1 MRHTGRR
8 VTGALGLAA
17 VSTAFAASC
26 SVPLRTRVDAHPPA
40 RALPPSPVTQV
51 AQIDFGRSAAYA
63 TCQPPAC
70 PAVTPKT
77 LVSDV
82 SPIAVPPRAIDT
94 TASLD
99 VGEVLAPSDARR
111 AIPLTPA
118 AAQKD
123 AGTAEPALKQV
134 IVRFAFGSAV
144 LSPAARGQID
154 DAVRGLGATRR
165 VARVAISGRTDN
177 VGTPQVNQA
186 LALDRAYAVRDHL
199 RVRHPHLSP
208 AVALD
213 AEGACCFAASNETA
227 DGRALNRRVEIVF
240 ERDAQ
245 DL

>member
-1 MRHTGRR
+1 M
-8 VTGALGLAA
+8 
-17 VSTAFAASC
+17 
-26 SVPLRTRVDAHPPA
+26 
-40 RALPPSPVTQV
+40 
-51 AQIDFGRSAAYA
+51 DFGRSAAYA

-99 VGEVLAPSDARR
+99 AGEVLVPSDAHP
-111 AIPLTPA
+111 AIPSTRA
-118 AAQKD
+118 AAQRV

-134 IVRFAFGSAV
+134 IVRFAFGRAV

-177 VGTPQVNQA
+177 VGPSQVNQA
-186 LALDRAYAVRDHL
+186 LALDRAHAVRDHL
-199 RVRHPHLSP
+199 RVRYPHLSP
-208 AVALD
+208 AVTLD
-213 AEGACCFAASNETA
+213 AEGACCFAASNQTA

>member
-1 MRHTGRR
+1 M
-8 VTGALGLAA
+8 
-17 VSTAFAASC
+17 
-26 SVPLRTRVDAHPPA
+26 
-40 RALPPSPVTQV
+40 QV
-51 AQIDFGRSAAYA
+51 AQMDLGRSAAYA

-77 LVSDV
+77 LASAA
-82 SPIAVPPRAIDT
+82 PPLAVPPPVIGT

-99 VGEVLAPSDARR
+99 VVEVLALSDARR
-111 AIPLTPA
+111 AIPSTPA
-118 AAQKD
+118 AAQKQ
-123 AGTAEPALKQV
+123 AGTAEPALKRV

-144 LSPAARGQID
+144 LSPAERGQID
-154 DAVRGLGATRR
+154 AAVRGLGATRR
-165 VARVAISGRTDN
+165 VARIAISGRTDN

-208 AVALD
+208 AVALN

-240 ERDAQ
+240 EREAE

>member
-8 VTGALGLAA
+8 ATGALGLAA

-26 SVPLRTRVDAHPPA
+26 SVPLRPSADGHTPA
-40 RALPPSPVTQV
+40 REFSPSPIIQV
-51 AQIDFGRSAAYA
+51 AQMDFGRIAAYA

-77 LVSDV
+77 LAS
-82 SPIAVPPRAIDT
+82 AVPPVAMPPRAINT
-94 TASLD
+94 NASLD
-99 VGEVLAPSDARR
+99 VGEVLAPSDARP
-111 AIPLTPA
+111 AIPSTPA
-118 AAQKD
+118 AAQKH

-144 LSPAARGQID
+144 LSPTARGQID